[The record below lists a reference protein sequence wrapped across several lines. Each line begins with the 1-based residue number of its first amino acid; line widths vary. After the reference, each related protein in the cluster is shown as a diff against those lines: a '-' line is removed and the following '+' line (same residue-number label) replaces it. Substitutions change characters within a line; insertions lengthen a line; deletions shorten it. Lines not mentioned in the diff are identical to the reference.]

1 MGRIRGKEWLDKT
14 RRGSGTKEAV
24 LANAKAL
31 ARSILKGPQL
41 FRRAAPEKTHKLRHG
56 QQEKSLH
63 LP

>member
-1 MGRIRGKEWLDKT
+1 MWRIGGKEWLDKH

-24 LANAKAL
+24 LATAEAL
-31 ARSILKGPQL
+31 ARSILEGPQL
-41 FRRAAPEKTHKLRHG
+41 DSTRKTHRLRHG